1 MRGREARV
9 VDLGAPLPPFVVSD
23 FRQLPSRVDQ
33 RIGESCLLENPQRA
47 WMDGESVAVLGRPLV
62 RVDDLHTNPV
72 LLQEKGRDETDRP
85 GTDDEDLRIGV
96 AEHRVSFF
104 SRNAQ

>member
-1 MRGREARV
+1 
-9 VDLGAPLPPFVVSD
+9 
-23 FRQLPSRVDQ
+23 
-33 RIGESCLLENPQRA
+33 
-47 WMDGESVAVLGRPLV
+47 MDGERVAVLGRPLV

>member
-1 MRGREARV
+1 M
-9 VDLGAPLPPFVVSD
+9 
-23 FRQLPSRVDQ
+23 
-33 RIGESCLLENPQRA
+33 
-47 WMDGESVAVLGRPLV
+47 
-62 RVDDLHTNPV
+62 
-72 LLQEKGRDETDRP
+72 LQEKGRDETGRP